1 MTRMNLAL
9 LLLIFLTGPH
19 RNGAAQSPVKSEKQP
34 AATVSGRVILNG
46 EPLSGVTIQLFPERM
61 AASGDPRKRHQA
73 IADEQG
79 SYRITGIIAGSYHVS
94 VFPNEF
100 LITGGLPANQHARML
115 SVLEGENVEH
125 FDLILKRG
133 GVITGRVTDSSGRP
147 LIRQAIELTRIGDD
161 GKPQPHPLNHPAV
174 KMTDEKGVYRITS
187 LPEGRYLVSAGI
199 TRAVRMGTQI
209 SREAY
214 YPQTF
219 HPGVSDPSQAAIV
232 GVSEGAE
239 TTGVDI
245 LIAEARKTYDIRGR
259 VVRAETGEP
268 AEGIE
273 IFYSLHREG
282 GGVVGPRS
290 RGVKS
295 NSDGEFLFQ
304 GLLPG
309 KYALYPQLAADRYY
323 FSEPVICEITES
335 AVDGVE
341 VKLLQGSSISG
352 VVVIQGANDPAVLA
366 KLSQMRIGAFSK
378 NQQPIILPREPAG
391 INADGSFRIGGV
403 RPGRVYFSLVGG
415 PNVGGFSI
423 KRVEREGALI
433 SDGLEIGAAEDL
445 SNVRVIVGYGN
456 LTLRGE
462 VKVISGALPPHV
474 GIYVNLHP
482 LNESESATALG
493 ANVDARGQFIF
504 QNLIPGDYEVR
515 LISVNLQPGER
526 LDRSLSK
533 LIYGV
538 RQKITIGVAS
548 QPTVTLIIDISQKE
562 RGQ

>member
-1 MTRMNLAL
+1 
-9 LLLIFLTGPH
+9 
-19 RNGAAQSPVKSEKQP
+19 
-34 AATVSGRVILNG
+34 
-46 EPLSGVTIQLFPERM
+46 
-61 AASGDPRKRHQA
+61 
-73 IADEQG
+73 
-79 SYRITGIIAGSYHVS
+79 
-94 VFPNEF
+94 F
-100 LITGGLPANQHARML
+100 LITGGLPANLHGRML
-115 SVLEGENVEH
+115 SVSEGENVEQ

-161 GKPQPHPLNHPAV
+161 GKPQPRPLNHPAV
-174 KMTDEKGVYRITS
+174 KMTDEQGVYRITS
-187 LPEGRYLVSAGI
+187 VPEGRYLVSAGI
-199 TRAVRMGTQI
+199 TQALRIGTPI
-209 SREAY
+209 PREAY

-219 HPGVSDPSQAAIV
+219 HPGVSDPSRATIV

-245 LIAEARKTYDIRGR
+245 LIAETMKTYDIRGR

-309 KYALYPQLAADRYY
+309 KYALYPQLAADRNY

-341 VKLLQGSSISG
+341 MKLQKGTSISG
-352 VVVIQGANDPAVLA
+352 VIVIQGANDPAVLA
-366 KLSQMRIGAFSK
+366 KLSQIRIGAFSK
-378 NQQPIILPREPAG
+378 NQQSIILPREPAG
-391 INADGSFRIGGV
+391 INADGSFRIGGI
-403 RPGRVYFSLVGG
+403 RPGRVYFSLVGD
-415 PNVGGFSI
+415 PKAGGFSI
-423 KRVEREGALI
+423 KRVERDGALQP
-433 SDGLEIGAAEDL
+433 DGFEIGAGENL
-445 SNVRVIVGYGN
+445 SNVLVIVGYGN

-462 VKVISGALPPHV
+462 VKVIGGSLPPHV
-474 GIYVNLHP
+474 GIYVNIHP

-493 ANVDARGQFIF
+493 AHVDARGQFMF

-515 LISVNLQPGER
+515 LISINLQPGETP
-526 LDRSLSK
+526 DRSLSK

-538 RQKITIGVAS
+538 KQKISIGGAS
-548 QPTVTLIIDISQKE
+548 QTTITRLLRLMGISPFSALRE
-562 RGQ
+562 PPSFRPRPLPRHRLRRRC